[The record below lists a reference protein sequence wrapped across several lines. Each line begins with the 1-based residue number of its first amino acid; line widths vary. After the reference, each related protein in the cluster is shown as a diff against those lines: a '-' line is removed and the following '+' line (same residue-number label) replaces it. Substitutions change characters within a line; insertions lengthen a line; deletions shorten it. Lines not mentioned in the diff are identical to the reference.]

1 LNRRRLPATR
11 SRQDPVQASYGDQ
24 TDLYEV
30 ASWEVRTQLD
40 RVAVRIANFLQAT
53 KRRLLLIVAI
63 ALFVSQLVFAVI
75 LIAAEPIIGLLAAAS
90 AVPALGLAGYLW
102 YRDPTKRE
110 PLFTLAVTFSLSVAF
125 ATVAGV
131 VNSATLPSFE
141 LFGIVGVTLGY
152 FLVVGPIE
160 ETVKW
165 LAVRVYAFNSN
176 AFQTVIDGVVYGAI
190 AGVGFATIENLL
202 YIVLYAVETTSEGFI
217 VSEPDAVAIATQ
229 RAFVGPGH
237 VVFSAWAGFYLG
249 LAKFNPENRGPIIV
263 KGLLIAAFIHAL
275 YNTSVTILPAF
286 LPGLALFGFIILY
299 NGFWFALLY
308 RKVRTYRELYQSRFP
323 GRSERSSGPGSPQ
336 RPRERRQ

>member
-1 LNRRRLPATR
+1 
-11 SRQDPVQASYGDQ
+11 VQASYGDQ

-131 VNSATLPSFE
+131 VNSATLPFFE

-249 LAKFNPENRGPIIV
+249 LAKFNRSKRGPIVV

-275 YNTSVTILPAF
+275 YNTLVTVLPLTLLTFVAF
-286 LPGLALFGFIILY
+286 IVVY
-299 NGFWFALLY
+299 HGFWFGLLY
-308 RKVRTYRELYQSRFP
+308 RKVSAYRTLYQHTRN
-323 GRSERSSGPGSPQ
+323 SPT
-336 RPRERRQ
+336 PPE